1 MSLALDLPRRRFHPG
16 LLALL
21 LALPALALALLR
33 LDLTLP
39 RGGWWPAILG
49 PGAGTETGAAV
60 DMAQLLVHYSM
71 LPRVAV
77 SLLAGAALGLAGAVF
92 QQVLRNPIASPMTLG
107 VAAGA
112 RLALTLAT
120 LWAPALVAVDAAG
133 QSGWGGSGREL
144 VAVAGGG
151 LATLAVF
158 GLAARRGLSPV
169 SLILAGM
176 IVSLYCGALGA
187 ALTLLYEPYLTA
199 LFIWGGGSLVQQDW
213 QTTLWLLPRLAV
225 CAVLIAAMV
234 RPLTLF
240 ELDDEGAAA
249 LGLSLGRVRFLALLL
264 AVALA
269 GFVVAA
275 VGVIGFVGL
284 ASPALARLAGAR
296 RVRDRLL
303 WAPLIG
309 AALLCLTDQLVWFL
323 GEQLPTGAVTALLG
337 APLLLWML
345 PRLALGGRPETPP
358 MAAEPGRAPGFLRA
372 AIIGLAILAG
382 LVVIALALGRAPSGT
397 VTGQSVWLWSDP
409 LTSDML
415 RWRWPRVLAAVTAGA
430 AMAAAGCLMQRFT
443 GNAMASPEVLGISG
457 GAAIATVLAGFL
469 LPVVDRPAQILASA
483 AGAVLTLLFII
494 RLARRS
500 GFGPERVLLAGVAMG
515 ALFDA
520 VVVAML
526 ATGDPRA
533 TQLLAWMVGST
544 YVVGPADAVATGL
557 VVAALLL
564 LAPLAARWLDILPLG
579 TATARALGVP
589 LKVARLVVLLIA
601 AALSA
606 AATLVIGPLS
616 FVGLIAPHIARLAG
630 FRRVLPQLAAAV
642 IIGAAILVGADWL
655 GRTLLFPR
663 QMPAGLL
670 AALVGGPYFM
680 WLLWRR
686 A

>member
-1 MSLALDLPRRRFHPG
+1 
-16 LLALL
+16 
-21 LALPALALALLR
+21 
-33 LDLTLP
+33 
-39 RGGWWPAILG
+39 
-49 PGAGTETGAAV
+49 
-60 DMAQLLVHYSM
+60 
-71 LPRVAV
+71 
-77 SLLAGAALGLAGAVF
+77 
-92 QQVLRNPIASPMTLG
+92 
-107 VAAGA
+107 
-112 RLALTLAT
+112 
-120 LWAPALVAVDAAG
+120 
-133 QSGWGGSGREL
+133 
-144 VAVAGGG
+144 
-151 LATLAVF
+151 
-158 GLAARRGLSPV
+158 
-169 SLILAGM
+169 
-176 IVSLYCGALGA
+176 
-187 ALTLLYEPYLTA
+187 
-199 LFIWGGGSLVQQDW
+199 
-213 QTTLWLLPRLAV
+213 
-225 CAVLIAAMV
+225 
-234 RPLTLF
+234 
-240 ELDDEGAAA
+240 
-249 LGLSLGRVRFLALLL
+249 
-264 AVALA
+264 
-269 GFVVAA
+269 
-275 VGVIGFVGL
+275 
-284 ASPALARLAGAR
+284 
-296 RVRDRLL
+296 
-303 WAPLIG
+303 
-309 AALLCLTDQLVWFL
+309 
-323 GEQLPTGAVTALLG
+323 
-337 APLLLWML
+337 
-345 PRLALGGRPETPP
+345 
-358 MAAEPGRAPGFLRA
+358 
-372 AIIGLAILAG
+372 
-382 LVVIALALGRAPSGT
+382 
-397 VTGQSVWLWSDP
+397 
-409 LTSDML
+409 
-415 RWRWPRVLAAVTAGA
+415 
-430 AMAAAGCLMQRFT
+430 MAAAGCLMQHFT

-544 YVVGPADAVATGL
+544 YVVGPTDAVATVF
-557 VVAALLL
+557 VVAALLA

-589 LKVARLVVLLIA
+589 LGAARLVVLLIA